1 MMSSVGK
8 RGVSSVA
15 CDSGKKALAAR
26 IAMFGAPRVFGAPMF
41 GAPTAASPFGGAP
54 AAATLGAATFGAA
67 PIIRVTGCGG
77 RGSGCEGVYR
87 ASERMHHGMP
97 IYQQEGSSGILYYDG
112 SEWKLNNNDS
122 TGGWYYNNGS
132 NSIIGGSWQ
141 PAAGASGNPTVE
153 EIRGQGGPQH
163 KEASEQ
169 PAEDF
174 VGSMLNYAGESQR
187 ALDEIFGDLLSDE
200 LPAAPAA
207 NAAAAPPKAKA
218 KAKAAEE
225 EEEEA
230 AKGSTDAESDALLL
244 PPVPPPLSTREWAYC
259 LCLLDPRGK
268 AAPLKLAPALL
279 ADAVADRPRPGRAV
293 AWTAYDVLTE
303 RRLERL
309 ALAQATK
316 ARLAKALL
324 ATDPNRPD
332 ALEGGAVEAPWR
344 PAPSPFIIG
353 AEALNA
359 INACRT
365 DAPPPEAMPAI
376 AEAAAAMVLGARLR
390 TAPLLP
396 VHVSCFPRPVFA
408 FVTSSTTWTYDAG
421 SVVCD
426 RRSNS
431 DATQW

>member
-1 MMSSVGK
+1 
-8 RGVSSVA
+8 
-15 CDSGKKALAAR
+15 
-26 IAMFGAPRVFGAPMF
+26 MF

-97 IYQQEGSSGILYYDG
+97 IYQQEGSSGILYFDG

-132 NSIIGGSWQ
+132 NSITGGSWQ

-153 EIRGQGGPQH
+153 EIRGPGGPQH

-169 PAEDF
+169 LAEDF

-218 KAKAAEE
+218 KAAAAAE

-230 AKGSTDAESDALLL
+230 AKGSTDAESDALLA
-244 PPVPPPLSTREWAYC
+244 PVPPPLSTREWAYC

-376 AEAAAAMVLGARLR
+376 AEAAAAMVRGARLR
-390 TAPLLP
+390 TAPPPP

-408 FVTSSTTWTYDAG
+408 FVNGSTTWTCDAG

-431 DATQW
+431 DATQR

>member
-1 MMSSVGK
+1 M
-8 RGVSSVA
+8 
-15 CDSGKKALAAR
+15 
-26 IAMFGAPRVFGAPMF
+26 
-41 GAPTAASPFGGAP
+41 FGGAP
-54 AAATLGAATFGAA
+54 APAPAPLFGGGAPATF
-67 PIIRVTGCGG
+67 IRVTGCGG
-77 RGSGCEGVYR
+77 RGSDCEGVYR

-97 IYQQEGSSGILYYDG
+97 IYLQEGSRGILYFDG

-132 NSIIGGSWQ
+132 NSITGGSWE

-163 KEASEQ
+163 KEASE
-169 PAEDF
+169 PLIEDF

-207 NAAAAPPKAKA
+207 NAAAPAPKAKA
-218 KAKAAEE
+218 TAAMAAAE
-225 EEEEA
+225 A
-230 AKGSTDAESDALLL
+230 AAPKGSTDEESDALL

-309 ALAQATK
+309 SLAQATK

-324 ATDPNRPD
+324 ATDPN
-332 ALEGGAVEAPWR
+332 ALEGVAVEAPWR

-359 INACRT
+359 LVACRA
-365 DAPPPEAMPAI
+365 DAPPPEAMPAV
-376 AEAAAAMVLGARLR
+376 AEAAAAMVRGARLR
-390 TAPLLP
+390 TAPPPP

-408 FVTSSTTWTYDAG
+408 FDNGSTTWTCDAG
-421 SVVCD
+421 SAVCN

-431 DATQW
+431 DATQR